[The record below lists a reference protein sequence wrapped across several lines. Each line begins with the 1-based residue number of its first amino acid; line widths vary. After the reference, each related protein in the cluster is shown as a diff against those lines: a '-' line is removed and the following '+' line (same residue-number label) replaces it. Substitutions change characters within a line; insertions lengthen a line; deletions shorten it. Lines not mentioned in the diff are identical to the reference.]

1 MLEIL
6 DRTQIE
12 RIHFS
17 ALEVLERTGV
27 LIEQNDTL
35 KSLRDVGVQVDLD
48 RKLARF
54 PPYVIQDYVRKAPPH
69 FLQAGR
75 SRKFDFVVRNGSVF
89 ARSLSGCS
97 HVLDMETG
105 QCREATKNDTADGA
119 RIIDALDNI
128 HFCGGWIY
136 PGDEHPSYRDVSLY
150 KIFLEN
156 SEKHVCLQAYAGKNL
171 EFMIEMAKAVQG
183 GENEL
188 RRRPV
193 LSIVLA
199 PSSPLKFGKFMI
211 DQIGLAGRY
220 GVPGLFCSTPIAGA
234 TSPITLA
241 GHLVTL
247 HCENLAGIAL
257 SQILHPGTPVV
268 YGPRPNTMDM
278 RTGNAVWGSIEF
290 GIMSAACVQL
300 GHFCG
305 LPVDTYS
312 LGTDSKSLDEQA
324 GVERSL
330 NLVLPALAGA
340 NLLTG
345 AGFIETIRTAS
356 FAQIVIDNEILGM
369 VYRVMRAVDVEN
381 ETLAVDLMDRVGPGG
396 SFLADKHTR
405 KHALSEHFLPTIF
418 DRNVRETWER
428 KGSRDAAQVAKAKA
442 EEILREHHPAELS
455 KDIKGEL
462 DSIMIRAKQALYKA

>member
-6 DRTQIE
+6 TKAQIE
-12 RIHFS
+12 RIHLS
-17 ALEVLERTGV
+17 ALEVLGKTGV
-27 LIEQNDTL
+27 VVDRADTL
-35 KSLRDVGVQVDLD
+35 KSLEDVGVEVDLS
-48 RKLARF
+48 RRLARF
-54 PPYVIQDYVRKAPPH
+54 PSYVIQDYVHKAPPE
-69 FLQAGR
+69 FVQAGR
-75 SRKFDFVVRNGSVF
+75 DRKFDITVRNGSAF

-97 HVLDMETG
+97 HVLDMDTG

-136 PGDEHPSYRDVSLY
+136 PGDEHPSHRDVSLF

-156 SEKHVCLQAYAGKNL
+156 SEKHICLQAYEGRNL
-171 EFMIEMAKAVQG
+171 EFMIEMAKVVQG

-188 RRRPV
+188 RRRPI

-199 PSSPLKFGKFMI
+199 PSSPLRFAEFMI
-211 DQIGLAGRY
+211 DQIDIAGQH
-220 GVPGLFCSTPIAGA
+220 GVPGLFCSTPIGGA

-247 HCENLAGIAL
+247 HSENLAGIVL
-257 SQILHPGTPVV
+257 SQILHPGAPVV

-278 RTGNAVWGSIEF
+278 RTGNAAWGSIEF

-305 LPVDTYS
+305 VPVDTYS
-312 LGTDSKSLDEQA
+312 LGTDSKTLDEQA
-324 GVERSL
+324 AAERSL

-356 FAQIVIDNEILGM
+356 FAQIIIDNEILGM
-369 VYRVMRAVDVEN
+369 VYRILRAVDVED
-381 ETLAVDLMDRVGPGG
+381 ETLAVELIDRVGPGG

-405 KHALSEHFLPTIF
+405 RHLLSEHFVPAIF

-428 KGSRDAAQVAKAKA
+428 KGSRDATQVAKERA
-442 EEILREHHPAELS
+442 EEILRRHHPEELS
-455 KDIKGEL
+455 KDTQGEL
-462 DSIMIRAKQALYKA
+462 DSIMVRAKRALHKE